1 MEEPFFKD
9 STVITLL
16 VVGLIEGFLIAA
28 FYTMF
33 DWTNLLYG
41 VAFAFIQTVAVLL
54 VLNLR
59 RFHGKSDTV
68 FYGYALGLGQG
79 AGMSYGMISLFIN
92 AADGIGGMD
101 GLSWAVAVLF
111 LVMQLCLMSSIGANI
126 GEGVAR
132 LRIGEFTMQAM
143 LVNVAGML
151 LWTFVSTLSAD
162 NNILWVLPAVLML
175 ALGVYYFY
183 RTVYKGLSGV
193 VADVLRLEGRKRG
206 DLPR

>member
-1 MEEPFFKD
+1 MD
-9 STVITLL
+9 S
-16 VVGLIEGFLIAA
+16 
-28 FYTMF
+28 
-33 DWTNLLYG
+33 
-41 VAFAFIQTVAVLL
+41 
-54 VLNLR
+54 
-59 RFHGKSDTV
+59 SD
-68 FYGYALGLGQG
+68 AN
-79 AGMSYGMISLFIN
+79 GMSLMRRVNLIFRFSYTLPFVLASVCGVVCAVPYGAPWYVMVLVP
-92 AADGIGGMD
+92 
-101 GLSWAVAVLF
+101 VAVLF